1 MERSDGRTLTD
12 EWGASDFRIHR
23 PKVRKKRTVQDGNTT
38 HSKWVVEVENQ
49 KLEKYSLIEKKVKYC
64 RWMYIP
70 TLGICIHI
78 DLKGVENLIVLLTLG
93 LTSLVKS
100 EEGLDG
106 EVISVRSVLIQ
117 SQLLPDVYDATRVL
131 WYNV

>member
-1 MERSDGRTLTD
+1 M
-12 EWGASDFRIHR
+12 
-23 PKVRKKRTVQDGNTT
+23 
-38 HSKWVVEVENQ
+38 
-49 KLEKYSLIEKKVKYC
+49 KYC